1 MPDFIDRSVERQ
13 LEYADSL
20 HAAAQLPELP
30 YGPPT
35 CANCGD
41 DLPTR
46 RRELGLQT
54 CVSCAQAR
62 ERSAALYRRR

>member
-20 HAAAQLPELP
+20 HAAALLPELP
-30 YGPPT
+30 YGPPA
-35 CANCGD
+35 CGCCGD
-41 DLPTR
+41 ALPG
-46 RRELGLQT
+46 RELGLDT
-54 CVSCAQAR
+54 CVPCAQAR